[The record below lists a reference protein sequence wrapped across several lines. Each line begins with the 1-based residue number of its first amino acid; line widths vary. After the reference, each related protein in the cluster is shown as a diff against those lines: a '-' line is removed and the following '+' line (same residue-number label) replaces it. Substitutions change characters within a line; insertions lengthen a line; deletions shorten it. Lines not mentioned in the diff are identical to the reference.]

1 MKGYV
6 YIARIIDHGG
16 KFVNGYHKIGLSKQ
30 YKVRETQLNSTHLP
44 FDVMMVRVFET
55 EDMGKLEGILH
66 VCFEDY
72 RVIKEYDDRRNITTE
87 WFDVSDIDTFH
98 TRLDK
103 MVSYLSVEELDL
115 GISVDNDDT
124 LTDEEKVDVKKKIGR
139 AKSTNLKVMIG
150 DKIFF
155 NKTAKETYVSVI
167 NELIGCHSKEQM
179 LESFSSFFKETPDE
193 FRDSLGEFNKVKMV
207 NGLFMSTWGSNIT
220 KVKRIKSICDKFK
233 FNDVIC
239 EIM

>member
-103 MVSYLSVEELDL
+103 MVSYLSVKELDL

-139 AKSTNLKVMIG
+139 AKSTNLKVTIG

>member
-1 MKGYV
+1 M
-6 YIARIIDHGG
+6 IIELLN
-16 KFVNGYHKIGLSKQ
+16 VSHK
-30 YKVRETQLNSTHLP
+30 VT
-44 FDVMMVRVFET
+44 
-55 EDMGKLEGILH
+55 
-66 VCFEDY
+66 
-72 RVIKEYDDRRNITTE
+72 
-87 WFDVSDIDTFH
+87 WF
-98 TRLDK
+98 
-103 MVSYLSVEELDL
+103 
-115 GISVDNDDT
+115 
-124 LTDEEKVDVKKKIGR
+124 
-139 AKSTNLKVMIG
+139 
-150 DKIFF
+150 
-155 NKTAKETYVSVI
+155 I